1 MYFFRLTRYLYCIV
15 YTLHVYVTT
24 PKQENWKDQNL
35 QILQNPKCLEEI
47 VKKIPLPKM
56 KYKRVAIF
64 WLVVLPVLTF
74 GFSQNRNP
82 LNQVD
87 LDEKSKLQT
96 IHCEHYD
103 AKCIEDANLKG
114 SDASNCTGIEK
125 CQSKSC
131 YVVWKNET
139 VTHQYQTSK
148 PNLSHKSGKHVKKMG
163 CIDSGT
169 KMLQFLLV

>member
-1 MYFFRLTRYLYCIV
+1 
-15 YTLHVYVTT
+15 
-24 PKQENWKDQNL
+24 
-35 QILQNPKCLEEI
+35 
-47 VKKIPLPKM
+47 M
-56 KYKRVAIF
+56 KYERVAIL

-139 VTHQYQTSK
+139 VSHQNQTSK

-169 KMLQFLLV
+169 KMLQSILLYFL